1 MHLATTRLSA
11 WVFLFPYSVRV
22 YLIYNIC
29 VQLLLLTSQTPCW
42 CYWSSLHFK
51 TVCNSGLSSTFG
63 SFRHYVNTLS
73 HTLTLSPSSTDFLLF
88 LLLPLHISS
97 FLLPFMPLHAFIFR
111 QYRCLFCGT
120 SGRQQA
126 LCQIIAQ
133 YSPGGFAVHPCL
145 CVCMAEGCQ
154 VSCLCALGFTAARG
168 RWKCT
173 DNTTCSLIH
182 LRLFIWCWRYFNKKA
197 SLLCYMPVISDY
209 KQTHFSLVFHVVNI
223 VSLHKGYIQIYDWQR
238 RQMLTT

>member
-1 MHLATTRLSA
+1 MYGLIIILVSVWTDESMHLATTRLSA

-22 YLIYNIC
+22 HLIYNIC
-29 VQLLLLTSQTPCW
+29 LQLLLLTSQTPCW
-42 CYWSSLHFK
+42 CYWSSLHK
-51 TVCNSGLSSTFG
+51 TVCNSVLSSTFWP
-63 SFRHYVNTLS
+63 FQHYINNLS
-73 HTLTLSPSSTDFLLF
+73 HMLTLSPSSTNFF
-88 LLLPLHISS
+88 FPFFIITTSHLHT
-97 FLLPFMPLHAFIFR
+97 FLLPFMSLHPFIFR

-133 YSPGGFAVHPCL
+133 YSPGGFAVQLKALRHPCF

-173 DNTTCSLIH
+173 DSTTCSLIH
-182 LRLFIWCWRYFNKKA
+182 LRLFLWCWRYFNKKE
-197 SLLCYMPVISDY
+197 SLLCYTF
-209 KQTHFSLVFHVVNI
+209 QFG
-223 VSLHKGYIQIYDWQR
+223 VSCGKYS
-238 RQMLTT
+238 